1 MRRCVVSNE
10 GIVSAQSMGTPPPIR
25 MSTDDVAA
33 RDRVPYWSDWIGRL
47 FHGLQSDLYGD
58 VAMDGRMAS
67 ARAGD
72 VVLTRLEANRHRVTR
87 SRGAVRGGDIGYL
100 KIVAPFEGCAGVE
113 QQGRQVW
120 VTPGEWSIYD
130 TTDTYTVDNPTR
142 VEHLIVMVPKANL
155 RERGLAID
163 ELMARRLGGHGGI
176 SRVALETMRSAWREL
191 PGIQEDSA
199 RSLGEIITQC
209 VHLSLLELAGRGNA
223 AVQRERL
230 RERIKQHVM
239 RHLGD
244 PRLNVDAIATA
255 LNVSRRNLYNA
266 FADEPDGVAGYVL
279 VRRIDAC
286 RAAFEDERLA
296 GKSVTDIAIA
306 HGFSSMAHFSR
317 VFRAKVGLS
326 PTEFR
331 RERQRS

>member
-1 MRRCVVSNE
+1 
-10 GIVSAQSMGTPPPIR
+10 
-25 MSTDDVAA
+25 
-33 RDRVPYWSDWIGRL
+33 
-47 FHGLQSDLYGD
+47 
-58 VAMDGRMAS
+58 MDGRMAS

-87 SRGAVRGGDIGYL
+87 SRGAGRGDDVGYL

-113 QQGRQVW
+113 QNGRQAW
-120 VTPGEWSIYD
+120 VTPGEWCIYD

-191 PGIQEDSA
+191 PGIQADSA
-199 RSLGEIITQC
+199 RSLGEVITQC

-223 AVQRERL
+223 AVQRETL

-244 PRLNVDAIATA
+244 PQLSVDAIAAA
-255 LNVSRRNLYNA
+255 LSVSRRHLYNA

-296 GKSVTDIAIA
+296 GKSVTDIALA

-326 PTEFR
+326 PTEYR
-331 RERQRS
+331 RERQGA

>member
-1 MRRCVVSNE
+1 MVSNDD
-10 GIVSAQSMGTPPPIR
+10 VLFRPSMSTPPPVL

-33 RDRVPYWSDWIGRL
+33 RDRVPYWADWIGRL

-58 VAMDGRMAS
+58 VGMDGRMAS

-87 SRGAVRGGDIGYL
+87 SRGAARADDIGYL

-113 QQGRQVW
+113 QKGRQAW
-120 VTPGEWSIYD
+120 VTPGEWCIYD

-163 ELMARRLGGHGGI
+163 ELMARRLGGQGGI

-199 RSLGEIITQC
+199 RSLGEVITQC

-223 AVQRERL
+223 AVQRETL

-244 PRLNVDAIATA
+244 PQLSVDAIAAA
-255 LNVSRRNLYNA
+255 LNVSRRHLYNA

-331 RERQRS
+331 RERQGS